1 MLIQKKKKK
10 KDITSQGQDRR
21 AQRLQHMVN
30 YGTSQLRAALTACF
44 ATIAK
49 NPALEDT
56 EVNPNV
62 DRTQDNLN
70 ECAWWTGW
78 MTEEIVSHLIARKV
92 TYIAIDSIT
101 RRSC

>member
-1 MLIQKKKKK
+1 MFFSSIIFIQM
-10 KDITSQGQDRR
+10 TSQGQDRR

-30 YGTSQLRAALTACF
+30 YGTPQLRAALTAHS
-44 ATIAK
+44 AAMAK

-70 ECAWWTGW
+70 EHAWWTGW
-78 MTEEIVSHLIARKV
+78 MTEEIVSHPIA
-92 TYIAIDSIT
+92 
-101 RRSC
+101 